1 MKCLFT
7 SLLVLLSLYSFSQ
20 TRNYRVTEISVVSP
34 NMDTLWLV
42 NNDTGLLIAESWNIG
57 ANTELQKPVIIIT
70 DVLPNP
76 NITIDNKKNKK
87 RRYIRGKK

>member
-7 SLLVLLSLYSFSQ
+7 SLSILLSLYSFSQ
-20 TRNYRVTEISVVSP
+20 TRNYKVTEISVVSP

-42 NNDTGLLIAESWNIG
+42 NNATGLIIAQSWNIG
-57 ANTELQKPVIIIT
+57 ANKELQKPVIIIT

>member
-20 TRNYRVTEISVVSP
+20 TRNYRVTELSVVSP
-34 NMDTLWLV
+34 NMDTLWLM
-42 NNDTGLLIAESWNIG
+42 NNDTGLLIAKSWNIG
-57 ANTELQKPVIIIT
+57 ANKELQKPVIIIT

-76 NITIDNKKNKK
+76 CSSLDSKKNKR

>member
-1 MKCLFT
+1 
-7 SLLVLLSLYSFSQ
+7 
-20 TRNYRVTEISVVSP
+20 
-34 NMDTLWLV
+34 V

-57 ANTELQKPVIIIT
+57 ANIELQKPVIIIT